1 MAIQKKIIDN
11 GWDPVDEETANRVLE
26 RVRTEVRQR
35 RREPSDRVFAA
46 IVEEEQ
52 RRS

>member
-1 MAIQKKIIDN
+1 
-11 GWDPVDEETANRVLE
+11 VLE
-26 RVRTEVRQR
+26 RVRREVRQR
-35 RREPSDRVFAA
+35 RREPSARVLAQ